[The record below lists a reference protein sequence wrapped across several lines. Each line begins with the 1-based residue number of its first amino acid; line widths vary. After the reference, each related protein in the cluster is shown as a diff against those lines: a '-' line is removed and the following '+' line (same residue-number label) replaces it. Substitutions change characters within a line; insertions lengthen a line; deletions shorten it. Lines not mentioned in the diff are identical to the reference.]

1 MPRVSS
7 KKTAKPTSKLES
19 SVELSEDDT
28 KRYFQGVDMDK
39 FQKFVIQVA
48 GRKFTNL
55 SLLLNAFTHRS
66 YVNEHRKAKFK
77 NNERLEYLGDAVLE
91 LSVTE
96 YLYDSYPGEPEG
108 ILTAW
113 RSALVRTES
122 IGAVADELKMDKYLR
137 LSKGEKLNLER
148 SRMQILANTFE
159 AFVGALYLEFGF
171 PVAKKF
177 IEDYLLVK
185 TAGMI
190 ETEGWKDPKSV
201 LQEVAQSRFG
211 VPPVYKMIKEVGP
224 DHDKLFTLGAY
235 IKGKI
240 YGKGS
245 GHSKQ
250 VAQQQAAQQALEELN
265 D

>member
-1 MPRVSS
+1 MPRIST
-7 KKTAKPTSKLES
+7 KKIKNTDEATGTPVLDE
-19 SVELSEDDT
+19 ELT
-28 KRYFQGVDMDK
+28 KRYFQGVDMEEY
-39 FQKFVIQVA
+39 QSFVEKII
-48 GRKFTNL
+48 GKRFTNL

-96 YLYDSYPGEPEG
+96 FLYEKYPQEPEG

-122 IGAVADELKMDKYLR
+122 IGAVADELKMDEYLR

-159 AFVGALYLEFGF
+159 AFVGALYLEYGF
-171 PVAKKF
+171 KTSKKF
-177 IEDYLLVK
+177 IEDYLLIRTSEMIK
-185 TAGMI
+185 TEA
-190 ETEGWKDPKSV
+190 WKDPKSV
-201 LQEVAQSRFG
+201 LQEVVQSKFG

-235 IKGKI
+235 VKGKL

-250 VAQQQAAQQALEELN
+250 IAQQQAAERALGEL
-265 D
+265 DTE